1 MYCTLNCKEFSDL
14 KLQND
19 SPLAKLEC
27 IGNIAD
33 FLGPQYPCDD
43 IYRYWVF
50 RDPIK
55 AEVKFYAFWDLGN
68 GWWSGHYFVA
78 SDLIQLWN
86 EITTFYK
93 KES

>member
-1 MYCTLNCKEFSDL
+1 MFHTLTPNCEQFLVTDKG
-14 KLQND
+14 N
-19 SPLAKLEC
+19 PLEKLEC

-50 RDPIK
+50 RDPQK

-68 GWWSGHYFVA
+68 GWWAGHYFVA

-86 EITTFYK
+86 EITTFHK
-93 KES
+93 KEK